1 MNKRDLLMMENW
13 PRISLL
19 AFLCVILHP
28 LFAVAQEKPFFEEG
42 VVRAPSIKG
51 EINAYPVTSR
61 TSTGNIFVAWSL
73 SGPGNTD
80 GKIVGAISR
89 DNGRTWSDPVTVIDV
104 PKEFDGDPCI
114 IIDGKRILVYS
125 SSVIP
130 PNKIDNSEVWLAT
143 SENDGESWSIPKKI
157 RIPFKYFVGKRH
169 IGLRLKNGVLVMP
182 GSYDLWAEK
191 GTPAK
196 TEGEMD
202 LKSGVLL
209 SSDGGVTWSPHID
222 LHVSA
227 QKVTPYS
234 TGGVVEP
241 AIVELSNGE
250 LYMLMRTGT
259 ENLYESRSKDSGIT
273 WSAPKPS
280 PLTAHNTPASLWR
293 VDQNPKEIVAVWNNS
308 PRDRFPLSAALS
320 ANGGKSWSRPKDIAK
335 SDNKM
340 QISYPG
346 ITQSSDGN
354 FVVVWQRQLPER
366 SGRDIRWARFNRAW
380 LVSY

>member
-1 MNKRDLLMMENW
+1 M
-13 PRISLL
+13 
-19 AFLCVILHP
+19 AILV
-28 LFAVAQEKPFFEEG
+28 LGLQTVSATAQEKPFFEEG
-42 VVRAPSIKG
+42 VVRAPSAKG
-51 EINAYPVTSR
+51 EINAYPVVAR
-61 TSTGNIFVAWSL
+61 TSSGNLFVAWSI

-80 GKIVGAISR
+80 GKIVGSVSR
-89 DNGRTWSDPVTVIDV
+89 DNGRTWSDPITVIDV
-104 PKEFDGDPCI
+104 PKKFDGDPCI

-130 PNKIDNSEVWLAT
+130 PNKIDNSEVWMAV
-143 SENDGESWSIPKKI
+143 SENDGESWSSPEKI
-157 RIPFKYFVGKRH
+157 QIPFKYFVGKRH
-169 IGLRLKNGVLVMP
+169 IGLKLKNGMLAMP

-209 SSDGGVTWSPHID
+209 SSDGGKTWTPHID
-222 LHVSA
+222 LHIFA

-273 WSAPKPS
+273 WSSPRPS
-280 PLTAHNTPASLWR
+280 PLTANNTPASLWR
-293 VDQNPKEIVAVWNNS
+293 VDQNPGEIIVVWNNS
-308 PRDRFPLSAALS
+308 PRNRFPLSVAIS
-320 ANGGKSWSRPKDIAK
+320 PNGGRSWSQPKDVAR
-335 SDNKM
+335 SENKM

-346 ITQSSDGN
+346 ITQAADGN
-354 FVVVWQRQLPER
+354 FVVVWQKQLLNGN
-366 SGRDIRWARFNRAW
+366 GREIHWARFNRTW
-380 LVSY
+380 VLSK

>member
-1 MNKRDLLMMENW
+1 MKYWLG
-13 PRISLL
+13 IGIL
-19 AFLCVILHP
+19 AILFVILHP
-28 LFAVAQEKPFFEEG
+28 DFAAAQEKPFFEEG
-42 VVRAPSIKG
+42 VVRAPSVKG

-61 TSTGNIFVAWSL
+61 TSTGNLFIAWSV
-73 SGPGNTD
+73 SGTGNPD
-80 GKIVGAISR
+80 GKIVGATSR

-104 PKEFDGDPCI
+104 PKEFDGDPSI

-125 SSVIP
+125 SSVVP
-130 PNKIDNSEVWLAT
+130 PNKIDKSEVWLAI
-143 SENDGESWSIPKKI
+143 SENDGESWSAPKKI

-209 SSDGGVTWSPHID
+209 SSDGGVTWTPHID
-222 LHVSA
+222 LHILA

-241 AIVELSNGE
+241 AVVELSNGE

-273 WSAPKPS
+273 WSAPRPS

-293 VDQNPKEIVAVWNNS
+293 VDQDPKEIIAVWNNS
-308 PRDRFPLSAALS
+308 PRDRFPLSAAIS
-320 ANGGKSWSRPKDIAK
+320 ANGGKSWSRPKDIAR

-354 FVVVWQRQLPER
+354 FVVVWQRQLPDR
-366 SGRDIRWARFNRAW
+366 NGREIRWARFNRAW
-380 LVSY
+380 LVSN

>member
-1 MNKRDLLMMENW
+1 MGRWLEAT
-13 PRISLL
+13 IL
-19 AFLCVILHP
+19 AILILVLQIVP
-28 LFAVAQEKPFFEEG
+28 VAAQEKPFFEEG
-42 VVRAPSIKG
+42 VIRAPSVKG
-51 EINAYPVTSR
+51 EINAYPVVARTSR
-61 TSTGNIFVAWSL
+61 GNLFVAWSI
-73 SGPGNTD
+73 SGPGNAD
-80 GKIVGAISR
+80 GKIVGSISR
-89 DNGRTWSDPVTVIDV
+89 DSGRTWSDPITVIDV
-104 PKEFDGDPCI
+104 PKKFDGDPCI

-125 SSVIP
+125 SSVTP
-130 PNKIDNSEVWLAT
+130 PNKIDNSEVWMAV
-143 SENDGESWSIPKKI
+143 SENDGESWSAPEKI
-157 RIPFKYFVGKRH
+157 QVPFKYFVGKRH
-169 IGLRLKNGVLVMP
+169 IGLKLKNGMLAMP

-209 SSDGGVTWSPHID
+209 SSDGGKTWVPHIG
-222 LHVSA
+222 LHISA
-227 QKVTPYS
+227 EKVTPYS

-280 PLTAHNTPASLWR
+280 ALTAHNTPASLWR
-293 VDQNPKEIVAVWNNS
+293 VDENPEEIVAVWNNS
-308 PRDRFPLSAALS
+308 RRDRFPLSAALS

-366 SGRDIRWARFNRAW
+366 NGREIRWARFNRAW
-380 LVSY
+380 LVSD